1 MNILEYVFGKFKNS
15 FVLGIC
21 LQVELLHERLRVCW
35 ALVDIPKEYTV
46 ARGLIA
52 PIKSAT
58 ISESA
63 LL

>member
-1 MNILEYVFGKFKNS
+1 MNILEYVFGKAKNL

-21 LQVELLHERLRVCW
+21 LQLELLHERLYVCW
-35 ALVDIPKEYTV
+35 ALVDIPKGYTV
-46 ARGLIA
+46 SRCLII

>member
-21 LQVELLHERLRVCW
+21 LQVELLHERLCVCW

-46 ARGLIA
+46 PRCLIA

-58 ISESA
+58 INESA